1 MAAPAETLDAVILR
15 TVPFGEA
22 DLVVTLLARG
32 RGKLGAF
39 ARGARRS
46 SRRFAGSLEPFARV
60 RLDVAERRGSP
71 LLDLRGASVAD
82 PFLGLRDDLARL
94 AHAGYAV
101 ELVRELLED
110 RVVNDR
116 LLDLLLSFLSLLS
129 TAPARSLRL
138 RAFELASLDAAGY
151 APVLTG
157 CARCDRAI
165 EAVAASSGGSARI
178 FFEPSAGG
186 VVCASCVGRRALPF
200 DRASLALLLAL
211 QRGGLEAAERASDE
225 GLPLDPVSRA
235 LRAFVAHHV
244 RHELRSLA
252 FLSEVGAP
260 P

>member
-1 MAAPAETLDAVILR
+1 MAAPAETVDAVILR
-15 TVPFGEA
+15 TVPFGES

-46 SRRFAGSLEPFARV
+46 SRRFAGALEPFAQV
-60 RLDVAERRGSP
+60 RLDVAERRGSN
-71 LLDLRGASVAD
+71 LLDLRGGSVAE
-82 PFLGLRDDLARL
+82 PFLGLRDDLSRL

-116 LLDLLLSFLSLLS
+116 LLDLLLSFLTLLS
-129 TAPARSLRL
+129 DGPARSLRL
-138 RAFELASLDAAGY
+138 RAFELAALDAAGY
-151 APVLTG
+151 APVLSG
-157 CARCDRAI
+157 CARCDGALDG
-165 EAVAASSGGSARI
+165 AARN

-186 VVCASCVGRRALPF
+186 VVCGSCVGRRALPF

-225 GLPLDPVSRA
+225 GLPIESVSRA
-235 LRAFVAHHV
+235 LRAFVAQHV

-252 FLSEVGAP
+252 FLHEVGAP